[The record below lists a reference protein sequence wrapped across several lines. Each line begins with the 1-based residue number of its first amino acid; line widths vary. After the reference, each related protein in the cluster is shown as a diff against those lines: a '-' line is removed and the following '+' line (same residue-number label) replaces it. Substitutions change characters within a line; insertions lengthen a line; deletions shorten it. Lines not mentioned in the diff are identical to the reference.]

1 MFQDL
6 PPVKGNVDPS
16 SLPLAPMASGM
27 IPLREIK
34 P

>member
-16 SLPLAPMASGM
+16 SLPLPPGGDPAEA
-27 IPLREIK
+27 EVD
-34 P
+34 